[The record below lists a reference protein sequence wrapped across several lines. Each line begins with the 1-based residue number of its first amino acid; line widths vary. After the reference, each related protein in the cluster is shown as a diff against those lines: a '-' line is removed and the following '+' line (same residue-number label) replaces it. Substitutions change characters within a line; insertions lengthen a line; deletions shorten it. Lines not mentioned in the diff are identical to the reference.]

1 MWNKVDKSK
10 RSLYNPV
17 VFKLVCSLDTYLE
30 LWRKKSNTWAF
41 LFLKNSKIIL
51 LCTWILKRDY
61 SFFKLND
68 SFGDI
73 EFYYFSV
80 DWLWYNGIKW
90 VIGIVTIVKDV
101 YQFSQSIARPKKNVK
116 SLSCVQLFATPWT
129 IAYQAPL
136 SIGFSRQ
143 EHWSGLLFPSPGDL
157 PDPGIEPGSP
167 TL

>member
-30 LWRKKSNTWAF
+30 LWRKKSNIWAF

-61 SFFKLND
+61 SFLKLND

-101 YQFSQSIARPKKNVK
+101 YQLSQSIARPKKKWSHSAVSN
-116 SLSCVQLFATPWT
+116 SLQP
-129 IAYQAPL
+129 
-136 SIGFSRQ
+136 
-143 EHWSGLLFPSPGDL
+143 HGL
-157 PDPGIEPGSP
+157 
-167 TL
+167 